1 MVSSNIA
8 SPLTCSYNKHA
19 MSGSHIILPR
29 NRRKKGSEPFD
40 GMLTYI
46 RHTKVQCFHFDFWNG
61 LNTQHFKST
70 KANTSV

>member
-46 RHTKVQCFHFDFWNG
+46 RHTKVQCFHFDF
-61 LNTQHFKST
+61 
-70 KANTSV
+70 